1 MFTVHIIPMLSKML
15 ILIHYN
21 YMDCSAL
28 IAIHFINMYI
38 CTLYLEQDNNVECTN
53 NNIVHH
59 YILATKLFSI
69 EQL

>member
-1 MFTVHIIPMLSKML
+1 
-15 ILIHYN
+15 
-21 YMDCSAL
+21 MDCSAL